1 MTGGAQRGR
10 ADARTGS
17 LGDSGTGAWGRWLP
31 VAGASLAILALAP
44 FLGELQRH
52 VRKSVGLGYLRWLS
66 GGLAVAGGVAF
77 VAAVVRIRRFRW
89 RRYGLLAVAGLLVA
103 LQVVA
108 WGTGQEEVDAV
119 ERVHLLEYGLLAM
132 LFARAFRPYHGGLL
146 LPVLCLLGV
155 GLVGLADE
163 TVQWLTPVRVGDMRD
178 VLLNVYAGL
187 VGVLFALALW
197 GPAPSTAGADVGEG
211 GSGIPWTGPWS
222 RVSKAL
228 TAPFRVPLGRSG
240 RLAAGLGAVL
250 VLAGAAFFDAAHL
263 GHEIRDPRAGVFLSW
278 HSPEEL
284 VRAAEE
290 RARSWS
296 REGLPTRRPL
306 AREDAYLSEAGWHA
320 KVRNDALAAGDLRR
334 AWRENRI
341 LERWYRPYMD
351 VRGRWPADQRA
362 AVKADLA
369 ATDPAALGPSPGY
382 RSPALEGRVVPAPP
396 RALLW
401 TVAVALA
408 GGLAGIAV
416 GRRPRRPVMFPE
428 EEPS

>member
-1 MTGGAQRGR
+1 MTGGVQRGR
-10 ADARTGS
+10 PEFSRGS
-17 LGDSGTGAWGRWLP
+17 WGRWVP
-31 VAGASLAILALAP
+31 VAGATFLILLLAP
-44 FLGELQRH
+44 FLGELQRQ
-52 VRKSVGLGYLRWLS
+52 VRESVGLGYLRWVS
-66 GGLAVAGGVAF
+66 GALAVAALAGVT
-77 VAAVVRIRRFRW
+77 AAVVRIRRFRV
-89 RRYGLLAVAGLLVA
+89 RRYGLLVAAGLLVV

-108 WGTGQEEVDAV
+108 WGTGQEEVDVV
-119 ERVHLLEYGLLAM
+119 ERVHLLEYGVLAI
-132 LFARAFRPYHGGLL
+132 LFARAFRPHHGGLL
-146 LPVLCLLGV
+146 LAVLAVLGV

-163 TVQWLTPVRVGDMRD
+163 TVQWLTPVRVGDGRD
-178 VLLNVYAGL
+178 VLLNLYSGL
-187 VGVLFALALW
+187 AGVLFALALQP
-197 GPAPSTAGADVGEG
+197 PAGSAGRAG
-211 GSGIPWTGPWS
+211 
-222 RVSKAL
+222 
-228 TAPFRVPLGRSG
+228 GRSV
-240 RLAAGLGAVL
+240 RLAAGLAAVL

-320 KVRNDALAAGDLRR
+320 KVRNDALEAGDLPR

-351 VRGRWPADQRA
+351 VRGRWPAEQRA
-362 AVKADLA
+362 AVEADLA
-369 ATDPAALGPSPGY
+369 ATEPAALGPSPAY
-382 RSPALEGRVVPAPP
+382 RSPALEGRVVPSPP

-401 TVAVALA
+401 TVALALA

-416 GRRPRRPVMFPE
+416 GRRPRRPVMFPA